1 MDDNRGGLKTLIAV
15 LAGYDSIKKNNDLVR
30 IFHELYDNGGNR
42 ETLRAFHFLF
52 TGGTFNR
59 VVLGEADPKTV
70 DAEPLLKMRDDVR
83 EFLLQECGI
92 TVLPDRTQC
101 GVTILANTIV
111 ERQCSIV
118 WSFLSPITTHWLS
131 PEYRALNRLSD
142 LWDVKR
148 LVNAGSVKD
157 WLRNEATRDA
167 TRNPQKAPK
176 SPLKIRLGSREAD
189 GAWAVAA
196 RRDGNAYDEV
206 KIPQRARDAAFYAR
220 FEDQTIALIAHD
232 EMKQRM
238 IDFAI
243 QYEDE
248 LCRFSRVL
256 TTGRTGEE
264 VENACRTLRERG
276 TIRRYLTGPKGGDIE
291 IATEILFDRCHVV
304 VFFIDPLHPHA
315 HIDDITV
322 VFAACMAEIEGNDV
336 RLLTNELHARE
347 WMEKAV
353 RHNRR

>member
-1 MDDNRGGLKTLIAV
+1 MEDNEGLKTLIAV
-15 LAGYDSIKKNNDLVR
+15 LAGFDSIKKNNDLVQV
-30 IFHELYDNGGNR
+30 FHELYDNSDNR
-42 ETLRAFHFLF
+42 ETLREFHFLF

-59 VVLGEADPKTV
+59 VVLGEADP
-70 DAEPLLKMRDDVR
+70 EPLQTERLQPMRDDVR
-83 EFLLQECGI
+83 EFLLEECGI
-92 TVLPDRTQC
+92 TVLPDRKKC

-157 WLRNEATRDA
+157 WFTNEAARDVK
-167 TRNPQKAPK
+167 RNPQKAPK
-176 SPLKIRLGSREAD
+176 SPLKVRLGSRERD
-189 GAWAVAA
+189 GAWPVAA
-196 RRDGNAYDEV
+196 RRNGNAYDEV
-206 KIPQRARDAAFYAR
+206 SIPHRARDSAFYAR

-248 LCRFSRVL
+248 LCKFNRVL
-256 TTGRTGEE
+256 TTGRSGEE
-264 VENACRTLRERG
+264 VENACRTLRDGG

-304 VFFIDPLHPHA
+304 VFFVDPLRPHA
-315 HIDDITV
+315 HIDDIMV

-347 WMEKAV
+347 WMEEAV
-353 RHNRR
+353 RRHR

>member
-1 MDDNRGGLKTLIAV
+1 MEDNRGGLKTLIAV
-15 LAGYDSIKKNNDLVR
+15 LAGYDSINKNNDLVHV
-30 IFHELYDNGGNR
+30 FHELYANGEYR
-42 ETLRAFHFLF
+42 ETLKEFHFLF

-59 VVLGEADPKTV
+59 VVLGKSDPEALQTERLV
-70 DAEPLLKMRDDVR
+70 TMRRDVR
-83 EFLLQECGI
+83 EFLLQECGV
-92 TVLPDRTQC
+92 TVLSDRKNC
-101 GVTILANTIV
+101 GVTILANAIV

-118 WSFLSPITTHWLS
+118 WSFLSPVTTHWLS

-148 LVNAGSVKD
+148 LVNAGSVTD
-157 WLRNEATRDA
+157 WFRNEATRD
-167 TRNPQKAPK
+167 TKRNPQKAPK
-176 SPLKIRLGSREAD
+176 SPLKLRLGSREPD
-189 GAWAVAA
+189 GAWPVAA

-206 KIPQRARDAAFYAR
+206 NIPPRARDAAFYTR

-232 EMKQRM
+232 KMKQRM
-238 IDFAI
+238 TDFAI

-248 LCRFSRVL
+248 LCRFNRVL

-291 IATEILFDRCHVV
+291 IATEILFDRCHIV
-304 VFFIDPLHPHA
+304 VFFVDPLHSHA
-315 HIDDITV
+315 HIDDIMV
-322 VFAACMAEIEGNDV
+322 VFGACMAEIEGNDV

-347 WMEKAV
+347 WMEEAV
-353 RHNRR
+353 RRHR

>member
-1 MDDNRGGLKTLIAV
+1 MEDNPGGLKTLIAV
-15 LAGYDSIKKNNDLVR
+15 LAGYDSIKKNNDLVHV
-30 IFHELYDNGGNR
+30 FYELYDNGEYR
-42 ETLRAFHFLF
+42 ETLKEFHFLF

-59 VVLGEADPKTV
+59 VVMGKADPEASQ
-70 DAEPLLKMRDDVR
+70 AERLRTMRDDVR
-83 EFLLQECGI
+83 EFLLQECGV
-92 TVLPDRTQC
+92 TVLPDRKNC

-111 ERQCSIV
+111 ERQCSVV
-118 WSFLSPITTHWLS
+118 WSFLSPLTTHWLS

-148 LVNAGSVKD
+148 LVNGGSVKD
-157 WLRNEATRDA
+157 WFRNEAVRDA
-167 TRNPQKAPK
+167 KRNPQKAPK
-176 SPLKIRLGSREAD
+176 SPLKLRLGSRESD
-189 GAWAVAA
+189 GAWPVAV

-206 KIPQRARDAAFYAR
+206 SLP
-220 FEDQTIALIAHD
+220 LIAHD

-248 LCRFSRVL
+248 LCSFNRVL

-264 VENACRTLRERG
+264 VENACRTLRDKG

-291 IATEILFDRCHVV
+291 IATEILFDRCHIV
-304 VFFIDPLHPHA
+304 VFFIDPLRPHA
-315 HIDDITV
+315 HIDDIMV

-347 WMEKAV
+347 WMEEAV
-353 RHNRR
+353 RRHR